1 MDNFDLIKQ
10 EKYSNLFLG
19 QFQNENFFPYE
30 EIKYLKKL
38 LYCIINSKFFEY
50 LAESFSE
57 KNILP
62 NGILKN
68 KKIQNYILNN
78 LIFLPFYQKNFD
90 SQDVTFNH
98 NAQILVSGF
107 PYSHFKEY
115 DSWQIYHILELA
127 RKTVEII
134 HE

>member
-1 MDNFDLIKQ
+1 M
-10 EKYSNLFLG
+10 
-19 QFQNENFFPYE
+19 
-30 EIKYLKKL
+30 
-38 LYCIINSKFFEY
+38 YCIINSKFFEY

-62 NGILKN
+62 NNILKN

-90 SQDVTFNH
+90 FQAVTFNH
-98 NAQILVSGF
+98 NSQILVSGF
-107 PYSHFKEY
+107 PYSLSKEY
-115 DSWQIYHILELA
+115 DIWQIYHILELA
-127 RKTVEII
+127 PKTVEII